1 MDRIPDTPPDGDFAR
16 YVEQLSARSAA
27 TALAREAGA
36 VHPTGKLDKTSHAGA
51 PSSREPAGS
60 ADLPRGL
67 PVWSTLRWALL
78 AWIAL
83 KILEVFFPRLGILGL
98 PLFLVVAGWVLYRFK
113 QGAGGVTGDT
123 LRRLAERAAKEFN
136 QRK

>member
-27 TALAREAGA
+27 TALEREAGA
-36 VHPTGKLDKTSHAGA
+36 VLPSGKLGDPAVARA
-51 PSSREPAGS
+51 PPPGEPAEMTQ
-60 ADLPRGL
+60 GL
-67 PVWSTLRWALL
+67 SVWSTVRWALL

-83 KILEVFFPRLGILGL
+83 QILEVFFPGVGILSL
-98 PLFLVVAGWVLYRFK
+98 PLFLGVVGWVLYRFK
-113 QGAGGVTGDT
+113 QASPGAAGDT
-123 LRRLAERAAKEFN
+123 LRRLAERAAKEFT

>member
-36 VHPTGKLDKTSHAGA
+36 VAPSGKLGDPAAAGMPPSGEPVTMPTGLS
-51 PSSREPAGS
+51 
-60 ADLPRGL
+60 L
-67 PVWSTLRWALL
+67 WSTVRWALL
-78 AWIAL
+78 VWIAL
-83 KILEVFFPRLGILGL
+83 QILEVFFPRVGILSL
-98 PLFLVVAGWVLYRFK
+98 PLFLGVVGWVLYRFK
-113 QGAGGVTGDT
+113 TASGGFTGDS
-123 LRRLAERAAKEFN
+123 LRRLAERATKEFN

>member
-1 MDRIPDTPPDGDFAR
+1 MNRIPDTPPDGDFAR

-36 VHPTGKLDKTSHAGA
+36 VLPSGKLGNPVAA
-51 PSSREPAGS
+51 PASAPGPDEPVETTM
-60 ADLPRGL
+60 GL
-67 PVWSTLRWALL
+67 RVWSMVRWALL

-83 KILEVFFPRLGILGL
+83 QILEVFFPRVGILSL
-98 PLFLVVAGWVLYRFK
+98 PLLLAVVGWLLYRFK
-113 QGAGGVTGDT
+113 QASTGAPGDT
-123 LRRLAERAAKEFN
+123 LRRLVERATQELT

>member
-36 VHPTGKLDKTSHAGA
+36 VHASGKLEDKAVAGA
-51 PSSREPAGS
+51 PAPGQPVEMPG
-60 ADLPRGL
+60 GL
-67 PVWSTLRWALL
+67 SVWSTLRWALL
-78 AWIAL
+78 AWVAL
-83 KILEVFFPRLGILGL
+83 KILEVFFPRLGILSL

-113 QGAGGVTGDT
+113 QGAGGATGDT

>member
-36 VHPTGKLDKTSHAGA
+36 VVPSGKLGVPAAAGVPPSGEPVTMPTSL
-51 PSSREPAGS
+51 S
-60 ADLPRGL
+60 
-67 PVWSTLRWALL
+67 VWSTVRWALL
-78 AWIAL
+78 VWIAL
-83 KILEVFFPRLGILGL
+83 QILEVFFPRVGILSL
-98 PLFLVVAGWVLYRFK
+98 PLFLGVVGWVLYRLK
-113 QGAGGVTGDT
+113 TASGGFTGDS
-123 LRRLAERAAKEFN
+123 LRRLAERATKEFN

>member
-16 YVEQLSARSAA
+16 YVEQLGAKSAA
-27 TALAREAGA
+27 AALAREAG
-36 VHPTGKLDKTSHAGA
+36 VVLPSGRIGGKSAAEA
-51 PSSREPAGS
+51 PLAPEPAGL
-60 ADLPRGL
+60 AGGL
-67 PVWSTLRWALL
+67 SVWSTLRWALL

-83 KILEVFFPRLGILGL
+83 QILAVFFPGFGVLSL
-98 PLFLVVAGWVLYRFK
+98 PLFLLAGGWVIYRFK
-113 QGAGGVTGDT
+113 QAYSGATGDG

>member
-1 MDRIPDTPPDGDFAR
+1 MDPIPDTPPDGDFAR

-27 TALAREAGA
+27 TALAREAGG
-36 VHPTGKLDKTSHAGA
+36 VVPSGKLDGKAVA
-51 PSSREPAGS
+51 NEPPSGKPAGM
-60 ADLPRGL
+60 PQGL

-83 KILEVFFPRLGILGL
+83 QILEVFFPRLGILSL
-98 PLFLVVAGWVLYRFK
+98 PLFLVVTGWVLYRFK
-113 QGAGGVTGDT
+113 QASGGATGDT
-123 LRRLAERAAKEFN
+123 LRRLAERAAKEFT